1 MKLHIIGAGGPRP
14 GPTRYGC
21 SCILDLGS
29 ECIML
34 DCGPGT
40 TYKMTRMDLSPTQV
54 NTLFISHHH
63 TDHNVDF
70 PCFALLRF
78 DLDNNDLEPLA
89 VYGPA
94 PTQSFVD
101 RLVGP
106 NGAFA
111 PDVVS
116 RQGHP
121 VAQTNYL
128 KRGGSL
134 PRPDTKAQGHDV
146 EPGHTIETDTW
157 RATAVQVPH
166 LEPYLT
172 SLAYRID
179 TSKGSIL
186 YLGDAGICPEL
197 MELAK
202 GVDTLVTGILGWN
215 TREGTEP
222 DAHHDV
228 SADIPDVVDVATKAG
243 IPRVV
248 GIHGSP
254 GTEHAARLLR
264 EGYCGVGYDGKVVCP
279 NELTSIDL

>member
-1 MKLHIIGAGGPRP
+1 
-14 GPTRYGC
+14 
-21 SCILDLGS
+21 
-29 ECIML
+29 
-34 DCGPGT
+34 
-40 TYKMTRMDLSPTQV
+40 
-54 NTLFISHHH
+54 
-63 TDHNVDF
+63 
-70 PCFALLRF
+70 
-78 DLDNNDLEPLA
+78 

-116 RQGHP
+116 RQEHP